1 VGVVTLFSSRRA
13 GGQGVARTKC
23 SKLKRFKMFPVVLN
37 KSNFK
42 VVHAQFLIQEKL
54 DIFNMPS
61 EIMRALVLFIPK
73 KSFDFLEDLDKE
85 ILDKTIIQDIHN
97 LKANFTNQ
105 IVDLQK
111 MEDLCKEQL
120 VPFILNNISKRT
132 DQKVF
137 LDIFRNKLLKLN
149 GIDLYDYKYNPLK
162 ANAIL
167 AVIVNNGLEIQSRTM
182 RWYKTRIG
190 LSGTEKD
197 MKLI

>member
-1 VGVVTLFSSRRA
+1 
-13 GGQGVARTKC
+13 
-23 SKLKRFKMFPVVLN
+23 MFPVVLN